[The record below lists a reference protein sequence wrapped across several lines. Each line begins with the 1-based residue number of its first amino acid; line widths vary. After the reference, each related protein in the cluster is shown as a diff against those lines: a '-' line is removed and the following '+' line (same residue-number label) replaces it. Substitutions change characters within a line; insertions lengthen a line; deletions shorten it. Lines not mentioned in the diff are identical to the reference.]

1 MPITVNLTKAKTIA
15 HKVRRAK
22 RSLEFA
28 PLDQLIAKQIP
39 GSDPVAVEISREQIR
54 VKYDEVQTKIDEAI
68 DIETLKTAVEGTE

>member
-15 HKVRRAK
+15 HDVRRAK

-28 PLDQLIAKQIP
+28 PLDALIAKQIP

-54 VKYDEVQTKIDEAI
+54 VKYDEVQVKIDEAF
-68 DIETLKTAVEGTE
+68 DIETLKTAVESV